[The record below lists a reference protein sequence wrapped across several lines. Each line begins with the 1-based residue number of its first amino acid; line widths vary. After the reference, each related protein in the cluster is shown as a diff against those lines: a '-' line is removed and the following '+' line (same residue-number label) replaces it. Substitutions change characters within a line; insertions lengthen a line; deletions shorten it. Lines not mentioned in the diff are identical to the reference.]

1 MNKLKKAFE
10 IAALSVFAVLII
22 AAPSMAAVKDCLGK
36 GEYANLSS
44 KQDKTFTIKCTT
56 VKEGTGSKATVTTI
70 YGKSTADCAKAGSLA
85 SNPESCNGNDL
96 NTMVQT
102 IINAVIFVIGMV
114 AVVMIILGGVSYA
127 TSQGDAAKVKKGKDT
142 ILYGI
147 IGLIVVLLAFAITNF
162 VLTQL
167 GA

>member
-1 MNKLKKAFE
+1 MLNTDKEKTYKMNKIKTIAKGCAATVFS
-10 IAALSVFAVLII
+10 AALPAVSTFAVGKAKSGLDSVNPNADKNVTLESQIQLI
-22 AAPSMAAVKDCLGK
+22 L
-36 GEYANLSS
+36 
-44 KQDKTFTIKCTT
+44 
-56 VKEGTGSKATVTTI
+56 
-70 YGKSTADCAKAGSLA
+70 
-85 SNPESCNGNDL
+85 
-96 NTMVQT
+96 
-102 IINAVIFVIGMV
+102 NAVYVVIGMV
-114 AVVMIILGGVSYA
+114 AVIMIILGGVSYA